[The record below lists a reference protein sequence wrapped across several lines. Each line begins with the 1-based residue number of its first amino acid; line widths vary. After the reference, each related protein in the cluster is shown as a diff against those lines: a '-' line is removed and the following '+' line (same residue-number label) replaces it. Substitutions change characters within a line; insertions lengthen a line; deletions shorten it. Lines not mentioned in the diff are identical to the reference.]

1 MNATV
6 IDGSAWERIDFISD
20 LHLQMSEPATAKA
33 WFDYM
38 ASTNE
43 HSADAIFVLGD
54 WFEVW
59 VGDDDEDPFVALCA
73 AVMRKRAT
81 GGKDNKPCQLFIMHG
96 NRDFL
101 MGADLAERSGATLL
115 DDPTRLDF
123 NGTSYLLTHGD
134 ALCTSD
140 ESYMRFRELVRAPE
154 WQTEFLAKPLA
165 ERKSIARQIRTQS
178 QAQHGL
184 TTSYADVNESLAL
197 EWLNTH
203 GCDVMIHGHTH
214 QPASHKLG
222 SGERHVLSDWDA
234 KAKPSRLEVLRLS
247 QDGLSRLHLA

>member
-1 MNATV
+1 M
-6 IDGSAWERIDFISD
+6 IDTSAWQTIDFISD
-20 LHLQMSEPATAKA
+20 LHLQVAEPATAKA

-38 ASTNE
+38 ASTE
-43 HSADAIFVLGD
+43 GTQADAIFILGD

-59 VGDDDEDPFVALCA
+59 VGDDDEDPFAALCA
-73 AVMRKRAT
+73 AVMRQRSKRSE
-81 GGKDNKPCQLFIMHG
+81 LFIMHG

-134 ALCTSD
+134 ELCTDD

-154 WQTEFLAKPLA
+154 WQTDFLAKPLA
-165 ERKSIARQIRTQS
+165 ERKNIARQIRAQS
-178 QAQHGL
+178 QAQHAQA
-184 TTSYADVNESLAL
+184 TSYADVNELLAL

-214 QPASHKLG
+214 KPASHRLG
-222 SGERHVLSDWDA
+222 GGERHVLSDWDA
-234 KAKPSRLEVLRLS
+234 NAEPTRLEVLRLTAN
-247 QDGLSRLHLA
+247 GFSRLHLV

>member
-1 MNATV
+1 MSATL

-20 LHLQMSEPATAKA
+20 LHLQMAEPATAKA

-38 ASTNE
+38 ASADGS
-43 HSADAIFVLGD
+43 SADAIFILGD

-59 VGDDDEDPFVALCA
+59 VGDDDEDPFAALCA

-81 GGKDNKPCQLFIMHG
+81 GGKGSKPCQLFIMHG

-101 MGADLAERSGATLL
+101 MGVDLAERCGATLL

-134 ALCTSD
+134 VLCTD
-140 ESYMRFRELVRAPE
+140 DTSYMRFRELVRAPE
-154 WQTEFLAKPLA
+154 WQAEFLAKPLT
-165 ERKSIARQIRTQS
+165 ERKNIARQIRAQS

-184 TTSYADVNESLAL
+184 AASYADVNELLAL

-214 QPASHKLG
+214 KPTSHKLG

-234 KAKPSRLEVLRLS
+234 SATPKRLEVLRLTA
-247 QDGLSRLHLA
+247 DGLSRLHLV

>member
-1 MNATV
+1 M
-6 IDGSAWERIDFISD
+6 IDASNWQTIDFISD
-20 LHLQMSEPATAKA
+20 LHLQVGEPATAKA

-38 ASTNE
+38 ASADSN
-43 HSADAIFVLGD
+43 SADAIFILGD

-59 VGDDDEDPFVALCA
+59 VGDDDEDPFAALCA
-73 AVMRKRAT
+73 AVMRQRSKGT
-81 GGKDNKPCQLFIMHG
+81 KGSKPCELFIMHG

-115 DDPTRLDF
+115 ADPTQLDF

-134 ALCTSD
+134 ALCTD
-140 ESYMRFRELVRAPE
+140 DTSYMRFRELVRAPE
-154 WQTEFLAKPLA
+154 WQAEFLAKPLD
-165 ERKSIARQIRTQS
+165 ERKNIARKIRAQS

-184 TTSYADVNESLAL
+184 ATSYADVNEALAL

-214 QPASHKLG
+214 KPASHKLG

-234 KAKPSRLEVLRLS
+234 KAEPTRLEVLRLTA
-247 QDGLSRLHLA
+247 DGLSRLHLI

>member
-1 MNATV
+1 MNATA

-20 LHLQMSEPATAKA
+20 LHLQMAEPATAKA

-38 ASTNE
+38 ASADE
-43 HSADAIFVLGD
+43 HSADAIFILGD

-59 VGDDDEDPFVALCA
+59 VGDDDEDPFAALCA

-81 GGKDNKPCQLFIMHG
+81 ASKGNKPCEIFIMHG

-101 MGADLAERSGATLL
+101 MGADLAQRCAATLL

-134 ALCTSD
+134 ELCTD
-140 ESYMRFRELVRAPE
+140 DTSYMRFRELVRAPE
-154 WQTEFLAKPLA
+154 WQAEFLAKPLI
-165 ERKSIARQIRTQS
+165 ERKNIARQIRAQS

-184 TTSYADVNESLAL
+184 VTSYADVNEALAL

-214 QPASHKLG
+214 KPASHKLG
-222 SGERHVLSDWDA
+222 SGQRHVLSDWDA
-234 KAKPSRLEVLRLS
+234 NVQPKRLEVLRLTAE
-247 QDGLSRLHLA
+247 GLSRLHLV

>member
-1 MNATV
+1 M
-6 IDGSAWERIDFISD
+6 IDTSTWRTIDFISD
-20 LHLQMSEPATAKA
+20 LHLQVAEPATAKA

-38 ASTNE
+38 ASTEDNA
-43 HSADAIFVLGD
+43 ADAIFILGD

-59 VGDDDEDPFVALCA
+59 VGDDDEDPFAALCA
-73 AVMRKRAT
+73 AVMRQRSKHT
-81 GGKDNKPCQLFIMHG
+81 KLFIMHG

-115 DDPTRLDF
+115 DDPTQLDF

-134 ALCTSD
+134 ALCTD
-140 ESYMRFRELVRAPE
+140 DTSYMRFRELVRAPE
-154 WQTEFLAKPLA
+154 WQVEFLAKPLA
-165 ERKSIARQIRTQS
+165 ERKNIARQIRTQS

-184 TTSYADVNESLAL
+184 ATSYADVNEMLAL

-214 QPASHKLG
+214 KPASHKLG
-222 SGERHVLSDWDA
+222 SGERHVLCDWDA
-234 KAKPSRLEVLRLS
+234 GATPKRLEVLRLTAE
-247 QDGLSRLHLA
+247 GLSRLHLV

>member
-1 MNATV
+1 M
-6 IDGSAWERIDFISD
+6 IDTSAWQTIDFISD
-20 LHLQMSEPATAKA
+20 LHLQVAEPATAKA

-38 ASTNE
+38 ASTE
-43 HSADAIFVLGD
+43 GTQADAIFILGD

-59 VGDDDEDPFVALCA
+59 VGDDDEDPFAALCA
-73 AVMRKRAT
+73 AVMRQRAK
-81 GGKDNKPCQLFIMHG
+81 GVKGSKPCEIFIMHG

-101 MGADLAERSGATLL
+101 MGTDLADRCGATLL
-115 DDPTRLDF
+115 ADPTQLDF

-134 ALCTSD
+134 ALCTD
-140 ESYMRFRELVRAPE
+140 DTSYMRFRELVRAPE
-154 WQTEFLAKPLA
+154 WQAEFLAKPL
-165 ERKSIARQIRTQS
+165 EQRKNIARQIRAQS

-184 TTSYADVNESLAL
+184 ATSYADVNEVLAL

-214 QPASHKLG
+214 KPSSHKLG

-234 KAKPSRLEVLRLS
+234 NAAPKRLEVLRLTA
-247 QDGLSRLHLA
+247 DGLSRLHLV

>member
-6 IDGSAWERIDFISD
+6 IDGSAWKKIDFISD
-20 LHLQMSEPATAKA
+20 LHLQMAEPATAKA

-38 ASTNE
+38 ASADGN
-43 HSADAIFVLGD
+43 SADAIFILGD

-59 VGDDDEDPFVALCA
+59 VGDDDEDPFAALCA
-73 AVMRKRAT
+73 AVMRQRSKRSE
-81 GGKDNKPCQLFIMHG
+81 LFIMHG

-115 DDPTRLDF
+115 ADPTQLDF

-134 ALCTSD
+134 ALCTD
-140 ESYMRFRELVRAPE
+140 DTSYMRFRELVRAPE
-154 WQTEFLAKPLA
+154 WQAEFLAKPLD
-165 ERKSIARQIRTQS
+165 ERKNIARQIRAQS

-184 TTSYADVNESLAL
+184 TASYADVNEMLAL

-214 QPASHKLG
+214 KPASHKLG

-234 KAKPSRLEVLRLS
+234 KAEPTRLEVLRLTA
-247 QDGLSRLHLA
+247 DGLSRLHLI

>member
-1 MNATV
+1 M
-6 IDGSAWERIDFISD
+6 IDTSTWQTIDFISD
-20 LHLQMSEPATAKA
+20 LHLQVAEPTTAKA

-38 ASTNE
+38 ASTE
-43 HSADAIFVLGD
+43 SSQADAIFILGD

-59 VGDDDEDPFVALCA
+59 VGDDDEDPFAALCA
-73 AVMRKRAT
+73 AVMRQRSKRSE
-81 GGKDNKPCQLFIMHG
+81 LFIMHG

-115 DDPTRLDF
+115 ADPTQLDF

-134 ALCTSD
+134 ALCTD
-140 ESYMRFRELVRAPE
+140 DTSYMRFRELVRAPE
-154 WQTEFLAKPLA
+154 WQAEFLAKPLD
-165 ERKSIARQIRTQS
+165 ERKNIARQIRAQS

-184 TTSYADVNESLAL
+184 TASYADVNEMLAL

-214 QPASHKLG
+214 KPASHKLG

-234 KAKPSRLEVLRLS
+234 KAEPKRLEVLRLTA
-247 QDGLSRLHLA
+247 DGLSRLHLI

>member
-1 MNATV
+1 M
-6 IDGSAWERIDFISD
+6 IDASNWQTIDFISD
-20 LHLQMSEPATAKA
+20 LHLQVAEPATAKA

-38 ASTNE
+38 ASADNN
-43 HSADAIFVLGD
+43 SADAIFILGD

-59 VGDDDEDPFVALCA
+59 VGDDDEDPFAALCA
-73 AVMRKRAT
+73 TVMRQRSKRSE
-81 GGKDNKPCQLFIMHG
+81 LFIMHG

-101 MGADLAERSGATLL
+101 MGADLAERCGATLL
-115 DDPTRLDF
+115 ADPTQFDF

-134 ALCTSD
+134 ALCTD
-140 ESYMRFRELVRAPE
+140 DTSYMRFRQLVRAPE
-154 WQTEFLAKPLA
+154 WQAEFLAKPLD
-165 ERKSIARQIRTQS
+165 ERKNIARQIRAQS

-184 TTSYADVNESLAL
+184 ATSYADVNETLAL

-214 QPASHKLG
+214 NPASHKLG

-234 KAKPSRLEVLRLS
+234 GTTPKRLEVLRLTA
-247 QDGLSRLHLA
+247 DGLSRLHLV

>member
-1 MNATV
+1 M
-6 IDGSAWERIDFISD
+6 IDTSAWQTIDFISD
-20 LHLQMSEPATAKA
+20 LHLQVAEPATAKA

-38 ASTNE
+38 ASTE
-43 HSADAIFVLGD
+43 GSQADAIFILGD

-59 VGDDDEDPFVALCA
+59 VGDDDEDPFAALCA
-73 AVMRKRAT
+73 AVMRQRSKRSE
-81 GGKDNKPCQLFIMHG
+81 LFIMHG

-101 MGADLAERSGATLL
+101 MGVDLAERCGATLL
-115 DDPTRLDF
+115 DDPARLDF

-134 ALCTSD
+134 ALCTD
-140 ESYMRFRELVRAPE
+140 DTSYMRFRELVRAPE
-154 WQTEFLAKPLA
+154 WQAEFLAKPLA
-165 ERKSIARQIRTQS
+165 ERKNIARQIRTQS

-184 TTSYADVNESLAL
+184 ATSYADVNELLAL

-214 QPASHKLG
+214 KPASHKLG

-234 KAKPSRLEVLRLS
+234 SATPKRLEVLRLTA
-247 QDGLSRLHLA
+247 DGLSRLHLV

>member
-1 MNATV
+1 M
-6 IDGSAWERIDFISD
+6 IDTSTWQTIDFISD
-20 LHLQMSEPATAKA
+20 LHLQVAEPATAKA

-38 ASTNE
+38 ASADGN
-43 HSADAIFVLGD
+43 SADAIFILGD

-59 VGDDDEDPFVALCA
+59 VGDDDEDPFAALCA
-73 AVMRKRAT
+73 AVMRQRTKRSE
-81 GGKDNKPCQLFIMHG
+81 LFIMHG

-134 ALCTSD
+134 ALCTD
-140 ESYMRFRELVRAPE
+140 DTSYMRFRELVRAPE
-154 WQTEFLAKPLA
+154 WQAEFLAKPLD
-165 ERKSIARQIRTQS
+165 ERKNIARQIRVQS
-178 QAQHGL
+178 QAQHDL
-184 TTSYADVNESLAL
+184 AANYADVNETLAL

-214 QPASHKLG
+214 KPASHKLG
-222 SGERHVLSDWDA
+222 SGVRHVLSDWDA
-234 KAKPSRLEVLRLS
+234 DAKPKRLEVLRLTA
-247 QDGLSRLHLA
+247 DGLSRLHLI

>member
-1 MNATV
+1 M
-6 IDGSAWERIDFISD
+6 IDTSTWHTIDFISD
-20 LHLQMSEPATAKA
+20 LHLQVAEPATAKA

-38 ASTNE
+38 ASTE
-43 HSADAIFVLGD
+43 GTQADAIFILGD

-59 VGDDDEDPFVALCA
+59 VGDDDEDPFAALCA
-73 AVMRKRAT
+73 AVMRQRSKRSE
-81 GGKDNKPCQLFIMHG
+81 LFIMHG

-134 ALCTSD
+134 ELCTDD
-140 ESYMRFRELVRAPE
+140 ESYMRFRQLVRAPE
-154 WQTEFLAKPLA
+154 WQAEFLAKPLDK
-165 ERKSIARQIRTQS
+165 RKNIARQIRAQS

-184 TTSYADVNESLAL
+184 TSSYADVNELLAL

-214 QPASHKLG
+214 KPASHKLVGLG
-222 SGERHVLSDWDA
+222 SGGGERHVLSDWDA
-234 KAKPSRLEVLRLS
+234 NAEPTRLEVLRLTA
-247 QDGLSRLHLA
+247 DGLSRLHLV